1 MLLESCWLLPYIH
14 ACCFTFSIEY
24 IPSTHSKPQWYDMV
38 DFEKIERAKKKE
50 QSYSVV
56 HRVHMKCEWSR
67 QWKMCSI
74 DIYTFILACSI
85 QAIALDSLS
94 FFLCVCVPTAS
105 VFLFLLL
112 LLLFFPYA
120 FGLFSLAFAKA
131 LCHIQAFANYIS
143 FFGEQTGTI
152 VNAIEGRCTC
162 ISYAKYM
169 RNDGRLFIF
178 GRSHSLVWFWIS
190 ILCSRRCSILL
201 CGWWR
206 RCEKRT
212 GQHIR
217 KNWVLRC
224 LN

>member
-1 MLLESCWLLPYIH
+1 MLLYIFH
-14 ACCFTFSIEY
+14 WIYSKHTFKAPMI
-24 IPSTHSKPQWYDMV
+24 WYGGFWED
-38 DFEKIERAKKKE
+38 RASEQKKE

-152 VNAIEGRCTC
+152 VYAIEGRCTC

-201 CGWWR
+201 CGWWT